1 MNPILY
7 VYAVCAA
14 GMFIL
19 LEKRLQITDRKT
31 NKPIKTKEATTLLLI
46 FRILVSITWLVS
58 IPLLLQ
64 KAEQ

>member
-1 MNPILY
+1 MNPILC

-19 LEKRLQITDRKT
+19 LETRLQITDRKT

-46 FRILVSITWLVS
+46 FRILISITWLVS